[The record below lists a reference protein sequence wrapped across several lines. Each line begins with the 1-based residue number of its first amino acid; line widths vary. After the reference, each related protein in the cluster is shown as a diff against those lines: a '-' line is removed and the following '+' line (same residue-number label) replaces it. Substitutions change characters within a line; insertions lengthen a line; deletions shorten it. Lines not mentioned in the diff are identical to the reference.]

1 MKAEAWATRAAG
13 WSELGSFLRGDRA
26 AEVQPYLEKVTT
38 TLLDK
43 LADPHYKVVTAAMHC
58 AAALV
63 EAYPHA
69 VEATL
74 ERLLPQLLLR
84 AHDTRDATRAAARAA
99 VGAVGGGYPSES
111 LAPVVMRV
119 LDSSNPKVKAAA
131 LELLSQVAP
140 SAVGYLSTPA
150 HVRSC
155 VAKVLPGAADKNAD
169 VKRAAVAALHAIHS
183 AGGPVFVQQVALLPP
198 QSQAALKRAMADG
211 APNLADQIAAI
222 GAAARATPRR
232 PAPPPSASPHAD
244 DGGVTI
250 PAAGGGAMTDRPG
263 AMADRAPPARPAS
276 GDPALREAASRVNQP
291 PRTAEA
297 GGLGGGGS
305 GGGGEDWMGLMPMLL
320 RQLSGGATAAAQKE
334 ALLKMQKMSLVA
346 PSDAPVW
353 SSHFEHVL
361 EAVLRCLQN
370 ADEKLRELGMA
381 CTKDML
387 RAQPQRFRAFTE
399 HVLLRMLA
407 AANDDARAVALG
419 AEEALELLLSI
430 SDTHRCMG
438 VLVPVIAKEGPPTLQ
453 LAIRLQSKLIGRFSQ
468 LQLLSILPQVLPPL
482 FEAFKNQN
490 ADVRKAVVF
499 CLVDMYMVRHTRPH
513 LEPQEAPIIARRP
526 RQPSHLPSIRQ
537 VLGEQLTPH
546 LAELSTSQLKLVT
559 IYINRTTKARADRLE
574 QR

>member
-74 ERLLPQLLLR
+74 ERLLQLLLR

-211 APNLADQIAAI
+211 APNLADQIARSEPPRARRR
-222 GAAARATPRR
+222 AARRRRRR
-232 PAPPPSASPHAD
+232 PRPMPTTEASPSPPP
-244 DGGVTI
+244 
-250 PAAGGGAMTDRPG
+250 AAVMTDRPG

-276 GDPALREAASRVNQP
+276 GDR
-291 PRTAEA
+291 
-297 GGLGGGGS
+297 
-305 GGGGEDWMGLMPMLL
+305 
-320 RQLSGGATAAAQKE
+320 
-334 ALLKMQKMSLVA
+334 
-346 PSDAPVW
+346 
-353 SSHFEHVL
+353 
-361 EAVLRCLQN
+361 RCG
-370 ADEKLRELGMA
+370 RRR
-381 CTKDML
+381 
-387 RAQPQRFRAFTE
+387 RA
-399 HVLLRMLA
+399 
-407 AANDDARAVALG
+407 
-419 AEEALELLLSI
+419 
-430 SDTHRCMG
+430 
-438 VLVPVIAKEGPPTLQ
+438 
-453 LAIRLQSKLIGRFSQ
+453 
-468 LQLLSILPQVLPPL
+468 
-482 FEAFKNQN
+482 
-490 ADVRKAVVF
+490 
-499 CLVDMYMVRHTRPH
+499 
-513 LEPQEAPIIARRP
+513 
-526 RQPSHLPSIRQ
+526 
-537 VLGEQLTPH
+537 
-546 LAELSTSQLKLVT
+546 
-559 IYINRTTKARADRLE
+559 
-574 QR
+574 